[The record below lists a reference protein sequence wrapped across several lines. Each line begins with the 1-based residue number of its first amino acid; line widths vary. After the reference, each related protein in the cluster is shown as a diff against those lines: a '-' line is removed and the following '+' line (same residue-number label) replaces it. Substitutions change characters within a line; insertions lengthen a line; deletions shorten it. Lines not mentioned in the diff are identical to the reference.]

1 MTVIKQGA
9 EPVAFK
15 SYFVAWEPQMWNKKM
30 SYEDQMKAIKQ
41 DNDKVDENAWSLT
54 EWNEKLK
61 PKNFPLE
68 VLQRKGEDL
77 PEGVDPTKKEMHLD
91 DDKFEEMFKMSKNEW
106 EKVPQWKKNQCK
118 KSLDL
123 F

>member
-41 DNDKVDENAWSLT
+41 DNDKVDENAWSLVCRPSQLSSCYLSRHAT
-54 EWNEKLK
+54 LLLGEALRDAGHRR
-61 PKNFPLE
+61 NF
-68 VLQRKGEDL
+68 V
-77 PEGVDPTKKEMHLD
+77 
-91 DDKFEEMFKMSKNEW
+91 
-106 EKVPQWKKNQCK
+106 
-118 KSLDL
+118 
-123 F
+123 